1 MFDWTGDYSDSQ
13 TQQSIVT
20 KLLSGI
26 LSLTSRARSE
36 TRHSPVTENGLGLS
50 YDVIEGL

>member
-36 TRHSPVTENGLGLS
+36 TGHFPSKRMVSAKAMT
-50 YDVIEGL
+50 